1 MVKATQKERARYQL
15 LRQKL
20 LDTYKGYFDTPL
32 APSSCQKSGDESTH
46 PHAKPGTEENTLHR
60 WDSLYPALLKPT
72 RHAALLNTFHGE
84 PFFKQPTPSTLTS
97 TSPPG
102 ADQPRNDE
110 AIQDKS
116 NLDPPQQH
124 IVPDLLE
131 DATPWLP
138 STTCLRLYHLPQ
150 QQSHSSKDYL
160 LPPPSKNNTHNLKN
174 YYCLDFASIFPV
186 LALDPQPND
195 TILDM
200 TAAPGGKTLTM
211 LNHLAPSLPPADNN
225 NSTGS
230 TTISHFK
237 TRLHVNELDFHRR
250 KRLRLVLDEYIP
262 PHLLPPPPSTSSSS
276 SSPSSSSIIQI
287 MGKDATLDSS
297 FRPLTYDKIL
307 LDAPC
312 SSERHVLHQLHKQ
325 DSASNLHKDL
335 LNWSPSSSDK
345 IAKNLQL
352 KMLINAVN
360 ALKFGGS
367 LVYSTCSLSPSEND
381 GVVENM
387 LKAIDKQNRKRV
399 KEAAARRQR
408 RNAGDAH
415 DEDLEDSHQQQEAE
429 PEEQGTRAQPT
440 DDQEPQPELWKVEVV
455 PTSWSIGEPTTH
467 GWMILPD
474 QQQGAG
480 WGPIYFCKIVKRR
493 KKRQGLS

>member
-1 MVKATQKERARYQL
+1 
-15 LRQKL
+15 
-20 LDTYKGYFDTPL
+20 
-32 APSSCQKSGDESTH
+32 
-46 PHAKPGTEENTLHR
+46 
-60 WDSLYPALLKPT
+60 
-72 RHAALLNTFHGE
+72 
-84 PFFKQPTPSTLTS
+84 
-97 TSPPG
+97 
-102 ADQPRNDE
+102 
-110 AIQDKS
+110 
-116 NLDPPQQH
+116 
-124 IVPDLLE
+124 
-131 DATPWLP
+131 
-138 STTCLRLYHLPQ
+138 
-150 QQSHSSKDYL
+150 
-160 LPPPSKNNTHNLKN
+160 
-174 YYCLDFASIFPV
+174 
-186 LALDPQPND
+186 
-195 TILDM
+195 
-200 TAAPGGKTLTM
+200 
-211 LNHLAPSLPPADNN
+211 
-225 NSTGS
+225 
-230 TTISHFK
+230 
-237 TRLHVNELDFHRR
+237 
-250 KRLRLVLDEYIP
+250 
-262 PHLLPPPPSTSSSS
+262 
-276 SSPSSSSIIQI
+276 